1 LSKQLNQ
8 QNTLSS
14 RDVDFQA
21 LPNGFKRNQVS
32 IEMVG
37 KA

>member
-1 LSKQLNQ
+1 LPKQLNQ

-14 RDVDFQA
+14 KDVDFQA
-21 LPNGFKRNQVS
+21 LPNGFKRNQMS
-32 IEMVG
+32 IAMVG

>member
-1 LSKQLNQ
+1 LPEQLNQ
-8 QNTLSS
+8 QNTLSL

-21 LPNGFKRNQVS
+21 LPNGFEKNLVS
-32 IEMVG
+32 IAMVG

>member
-1 LSKQLNQ
+1 LPEQLNQ

-21 LPNGFKRNQVS
+21 LPNGLKKNQVS
-32 IEMVG
+32 IAMVG